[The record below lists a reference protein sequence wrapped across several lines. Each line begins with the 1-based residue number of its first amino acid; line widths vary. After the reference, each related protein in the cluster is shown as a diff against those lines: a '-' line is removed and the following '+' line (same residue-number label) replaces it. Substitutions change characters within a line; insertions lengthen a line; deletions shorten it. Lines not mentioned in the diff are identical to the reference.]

1 MPTIDFAITGLIEKS
16 SLPSFYKAILMK
28 VLPSMSQIQKEDLL
42 VTLAK
47 ESDKRK
53 EIEEKGEEICRYY
66 SMVATKLEK
75 NPSDLF
81 ESMNYTEKKTK
92 GTQAKDYS
100 KGKLSS
106 IKQKVD
112 LEALKKQVGGEK

>member
-1 MPTIDFAITGLIEKS
+1 MPTIEFAITELLEKS
-16 SLPSFYKAILMK
+16 SLPAFYKAILMK
-28 VLPSMSQIQKEDLL
+28 VLPSMSRIQKEDLL

-47 ESDKRK
+47 ESDKKK

-66 SMVATKLEK
+66 NMVATKLEK
-75 NPSDLF
+75 DPKDLF
-81 ESMNYTEKKTK
+81 ETMNYSEKKTK
-92 GTQAKDYS
+92 SGQTKDYS

-112 LEALKKQVGGEK
+112 LEALKKQVGGK

>member
-1 MPTIDFAITGLIEKS
+1 MPTIDFAITGLLEKS
-16 SLPSFYKAILMK
+16 SIPVFYKTILMK

-42 VTLAK
+42 VALAK

-66 SMVATKLEK
+66 DMIAGKLEK
-75 NPSDLF
+75 NPSELF

-92 GTQAKDYS
+92 GAQTKGYS